1 VDTRAGGGING
12 GIGSVEDGSTF
23 VTFYVEADD
32 LQAVLDR
39 AEELGGTTTTPVT
52 EMQFVTY
59 TMIADPDGLLVGWS
73 SAPAATGAPGP
84 RRVKVAPST
93 GSRSSARTPP

>member
-1 VDTRAGGGING
+1 AGGGING

-59 TMIADPDGLLVGWS
+59 TMIA
-73 SAPAATGAPGP
+73 
-84 RRVKVAPST
+84 
-93 GSRSSARTPP
+93 